1 MYYDRK
7 CKITFIC
14 NGATIFSEDD
24 RFTDSE
30 AYPPLSDAGVEE
42 IEKICQFLKNRGIKN
57 DKIYTSPATRSTQ
70 SAAMITKLFKQDF
83 EIIDELHPRKCGSF
97 NNLTFEQVYENS
109 PEAME
114 KLINS
119 PETPVPDDAESVT
132 DFINRVNLT
141 LHKIIENNLGNR
153 IIIITHKDII
163 KAAIVSALNMPH
175 SSLHRIYI
183 KSGSATQ
190 ISYYEKW
197 ASLVYCDYTPMLNS

>member
-97 NNLTFEQVYENS
+97 NNLTFEQVYENF

-114 KLINS
+114 KLINF

-141 LHKIIENNLGNR
+141 LHKIIENNIGNR
-153 IIIITHKDII
+153 IIIVTHKDII

-175 SSLHRIYI
+175 SSLHRIYV

-190 ISYYEKW
+190 ISYYERW
-197 ASLVYCDYTPMLNS
+197 ASLVYCDYTPMLNN